1 MKSAPLPANE
11 SDRLKA
17 LASYNVL
24 DTLPE
29 DVFDDVVR
37 LASEICRTPISSIA
51 FIDKDRQWFKAKKR
65 LVDTETPRDH
75 SFCAHAIV
83 EPDNLMIVPDAR
95 LDERFADNPLTTGT
109 PYVIFYAG
117 VPLVDEDGFALGT
130 LCVID
135 NRPRTLTDNQLLS
148 LKALAKLAN
157 THLTLRRTRLELAE
171 HQRQIETV
179 KERKA
184 RFRTFIADTLEP
196 NILSIQANT
205 QRMVKLVTREDQLSP
220 LNNIREACEQIKK
233 GAGLL
238 P

>member
-65 LVDTETPRDH
+65 LADTETPRDH

-95 LDERFADNPLTTGT
+95 LDERFADNPLTTGM

-220 LNNIREACEQIKK
+220 LNNIREACDQIKK